1 MKIGL
6 YLAALA
12 LLAATVGASAQG
24 KPSEA
29 LKNPAALKE
38 KAPAKYKAEFVT
50 TEGTFVVEVTREW
63 APNGADRFYN
73 LVKNGF
79 YDGTK
84 FFRVL
89 TGFMAQFG
97 IHGDPAIAAKWQT
110 ANIPDD
116 KVVESNKRGYITFAT
131 AGPNTRTTQLFIN
144 FGDNNFLD
152 SKGFAPFGKVTKG
165 MEVVDKIYS
174 GNKEEPSQGQIV
186 AEGNKYLE
194 ANFPKLTTIKKAT
207 IVK

>member
-6 YLAALA
+6 FLAASA
-12 LLAATVGASAQG
+12 LLFPVIGASAQG
-24 KPSEA
+24 KTSAA

-38 KAPAKYKAEFVT
+38 KAPAKYKADFVT
-50 TEGTFVVEVTREW
+50 TEGEFVVEVTRAW
-63 APNGADRFYN
+63 SPNGADRFYN

-79 YDGTK
+79 FTGTK

-89 TGFMAQFG
+89 PGFMAQFG
-97 IHGDPAIAAKWQT
+97 IHGDPTISSKWQT

-116 KVVESNKRGYITFAT
+116 KVVASNKRGYITFAT

-144 FGDNNFLD
+144 FGDNARLD
-152 SKGFAPFGKVTKG
+152 ASGFSPFGKVIKG

-174 GNKEEPSQGQIV
+174 GYGEQPSQGQIQ

-194 ANFPKLTTIKKAT
+194 KDWPKLDSIKKAT